1 LALVLDEP
9 NDLDQTYAVDGFTF
23 IVNKNLLKQVEPVN
37 IDFTGYGFQISSSLK
52 QKDGCSSCGSSGNT
66 CG

>member
-9 NDLDQTYAVDGFTF
+9 NDLDKSFAVNGFTF
-23 IVNKNLLKQVEPVN
+23 IVNKNLLKEIEPVN
-37 IDFTGYGFQISSSLK
+37 IDFKGYGFQISSSLK
-52 QKDGCSSCGSSGNT
+52 QKGGCSSCGTAGNT